1 MEEEEVVE
9 SSVSIESDQF
19 ELLEF
24 YSVDAQGEKQKKT
37 RKVKII
43 DNAEIDLALFSKTKS
58 ED

>member
-9 SSVSIESDQF
+9 SSISEESDQF

-24 YSVDAQGEKQKKT
+24 YSVDSKGEKQKKT

-43 DNAEIDLALFSKTKS
+43 DNAGIDLALFSKTKS